1 MRFYSCNPRIIALY
15 LVKVSIKMDPDVTQ
29 IYAPRTLK
37 YIFMIVCYTGFKRY
51 NTCISISWIE
61 TASVYSMFLPDKS
74 CRQVADHLYNFIV
87 IKNSLLFKLLST
99 CKPRKKNSQ
108 GTQLADVWPV
118 MSPNEIPSHL
128 VLSSL
133 TVFQNLDGVL
143 VASFTL
149 YNRIVV

>member
-74 CRQVADHLYNFIV
+74 CRQVALTCIISLLF
-87 IKNSLLFKLLST
+87 KNSLLFKLLST
-99 CKPRKKNSQ
+99 CKPRKKKLTRN
-108 GTQLADVWPV
+108 PV
-118 MSPNEIPSHL
+118 SRRVTCHVPKRNPEPSCL
-128 VLSSL
+128 KLTYSVSKSRWRPGSVVYSL
-133 TVFQNLDGVL
+133 
-143 VASFTL
+143 
-149 YNRIVV
+149 

>member
-118 MSPNEIPSHL
+118 MSPNEIPSHQACPKL
-128 VLSSL
+128 TYSVSKSRWRPGSVVYSL
-133 TVFQNLDGVL
+133 
-143 VASFTL
+143 
-149 YNRIVV
+149 